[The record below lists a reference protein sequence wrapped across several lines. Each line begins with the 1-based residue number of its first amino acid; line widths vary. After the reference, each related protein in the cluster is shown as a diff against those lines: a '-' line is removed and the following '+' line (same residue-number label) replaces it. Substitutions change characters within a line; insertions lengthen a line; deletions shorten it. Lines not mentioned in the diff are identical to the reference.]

1 MEESKRIQNEDIP
14 IRNPSVTAYDV
25 GDDAVLHDSERDQ
38 VFAVSTLAK
47 EVWNH
52 CDGATSLTTIGRAI
66 GRLIEVSPRRITD
79 RLKQIVSDLEAQNLL
94 FVPRTEL
101 DGRARLTTVHVKF
114 GPHQVKVQTMDAQF
128 ARALRRRFRELLGE
142 ASGGEVLDIFQVRGL
157 DGEYHVRGSQGWI
170 TRENSLPGAVQSLK
184 HEIVRRFMEAR
195 PDLIWLH
202 AGAAARDDAAVLL
215 VGEWGSGKSTVVTE
229 LYRAGWS
236 YLSDDVVPYDPESA
250 RILPFPLTPAYR
262 RTQTKQLSRQELSG
276 VTKEDVSLDPEN
288 VQGHP
293 THVRGI
299 LFPAFEPDRPAER
312 NECGSAEAVVT
323 LVRNCQNV
331 RRYRGDPIQEVCQ
344 LAGRVP
350 TFCLR
355 YDSRSAI
362 LGLLEG
368 FGKTPKDTVDE
379 K

>member
-1 MEESKRIQNEDIP
+1 MEESKRIQDEDIP
-14 IRNPSVTAYDV
+14 IRNPSVTVYDV
-25 GDDAVLHDSERDQ
+25 GDDAVLHDPERDQ
-38 VFAVSTLAK
+38 VFAVNPLARD
-47 EVWNH
+47 VWTR
-52 CDGATSLTTIGRAI
+52 CDGITPLTSIGRAI
-66 GRLIEVSPRRITD
+66 GRRVEVSPHRVID
-79 RLKQIVSDLEAQNLL
+79 RLKHIVSDLEAQNLL

-101 DGRARLTTVHVKF
+101 DTRARRSPVHIKF
-114 GPHQVKVQTMDAQF
+114 GPHQVQVETTDAQF
-128 ARALRRRFRELLGE
+128 ATALRRRFRELLGE
-142 ASGGEVLDIFQVRGL
+142 ASGGEVLDRFHVQELEGGYR
-157 DGEYHVRGSQGWI
+157 VRGSRGRV

-250 RILPFPLTPAYR
+250 RIFPFPLTPAYR
-262 RTQTKQLSRQELSG
+262 RTQTKQLSKQELSG

-288 VQGHP
+288 VQGGP
-293 THVRGI
+293 AHVRGI
-299 LFPAFEPDRPAER
+299 LFPAFEPDSPAER
-312 NECGSAEAVVT
+312 KECGSAEAVVA
-323 LVRNCQNV
+323 LMRNCQNA
-331 RRYRGDPIQEVCQ
+331 RRYQGDPIQELCR

-350 TFCLR
+350 TFRLQ
-355 YDSRSAI
+355 YDSRSSI
-362 LGLLEG
+362 LGLLKE
-368 FGKTPKDTVDE
+368 FDKTPQNTIDE